1 MLALWQADRRG
12 VFPAQEKKFVLT
24 NSAQHECEQKGNEEE
39 ETRRE
44 RNLISEAGVQ
54 ADLMQ
59 GHGVGDTNTE
69 VDVARFCSFVNNG
82 GLLPSSA
89 GSKCPPHCH
98 GAEETLHYVTL
109 KFSPVFF
116 CFDHFK
122 GWF

>member
-12 VFPAQEKKFVLT
+12 VFPAQEKKFLLT

-59 GHGVGDTNTE
+59 GHGVW
-69 VDVARFCSFVNNG
+69 VHKHWG
-82 GLLPSSA
+82 GRRQILII
-89 GSKCPPHCH
+89 CQ
-98 GAEETLHYVTL
+98 
-109 KFSPVFF
+109 
-116 CFDHFK
+116 
-122 GWF
+122 